1 MHRMG
6 IFIGYDLR
14 RYSLQRLTQEF
25 GKMGAVYYNFA
36 RGIDLRPVEAF
47 SVRKSVGCE
56 QTFMEDTDIPSKLI
70 IELYHLVL
78 ELVERIKKAKF
89 KGRTLTLKVKFHDF
103 TQITRSITRSS
114 DFCLK
119 EDILPAAK
127 ALLKEVEYT
136 NHPVRLL
143 GLSVSHPHEEDS
155 EKKTRWVEQ
164 EFPF

>member
-1 MHRMG
+1 
-6 IFIGYDLR
+6 
-14 RYSLQRLTQEF
+14 
-25 GKMGAVYYNFA
+25 MGAVYYNFA

-56 QTFMEDTDIPSKLI
+56 QTFMEDTDISSKLI

-143 GLSVSHPHEEDS
+143 GL
-155 EKKTRWVEQ
+155 
-164 EFPF
+164 